1 MTHFRT
7 AAAETAVPEA
17 MVDAGP
23 TLLIGSSVLMA
34 GLRETVLQVAALDA
48 PVLVTGEPG
57 SGKSLV
63 ARALH
68 NYGQRAAG
76 PIVVMGCHGV
86 PQTLLELELF
96 GSPDGV
102 SGATTVRSG
111 ALEAAANGTVILEN
125 IDKMDVR
132 TQGVLSRVLS
142 SSLLR
147 TADACRRDPPVC
159 ARLIGTVSK
168 QEPFDSEID
177 WHPDLRELLI
187 ATTVRVPN
195 LRERESDIPV
205 LTDFFAAAASPLRSR
220 AVFSS
225 EALRALARYSWPGNV
240 AQLRSV
246 VERIVSAE
254 GHKGEIPAI
263 ALPVGIRPR
272 PILGRRKSAPDASL
286 GVELFARLRTS
297 RESFWS
303 TVYPLFMSREIT
315 RADLRGLMRCA
326 AHATKGNMDELMRTL
341 NIPLS
346 DRGKLERFLRKYD
359 CANR

>member
-7 AAAETAVPEA
+7 AAAETAAPAA

-23 TLLIGSSVLMA
+23 TLLIGSSVVMA
-34 GLRETVLQVAALDA
+34 GLRETILQVAALDA
-48 PVLVTGEPG
+48 PVLVTGESG

-68 NYGQRAAG
+68 NYGPRAAG
-76 PIVVMGCHGV
+76 PIVVMGCHAV
-86 PQTLLELELF
+86 PQALLELELF
-96 GSPDGV
+96 GSADGV
-102 SGATTVRSG
+102 SGVTTVRSG

-125 IDKMDVR
+125 IDQMDLR

-142 SSLLR
+142 TGLLR
-147 TADACRRDPPVC
+147 TAEACGRDLPVC
-159 ARLIGTVSK
+159 ARVIGTISK
-168 QEPFDSEID
+168 QDPFDSEID
-177 WHPDLRELLI
+177 WHPDLREQLI

-246 VERIVSAE
+246 VERIVSAA
-254 GHKGEIPAI
+254 GHDGEIPAT

-272 PILGRRKSAPDASL
+272 YASVRGGAL
-286 GVELFARLRTS
+286 TTSTGEELFAKVQAS

-303 TVYPLFMSREIT
+303 SVYPLFMKREIT
-315 RADLRGLMRCA
+315 RSDLRELIRRA
-326 AHATKGNMDELMRTL
+326 YQSARGNADELVRLL
-341 NIPLS
+341 NMPHT
-346 DRGKLERFLRKYD
+346 DRQKFQRFLRKYG
-359 CANR
+359 CELPS